1 MKGQRQAGRGLWL
14 RLPCGGAGCGRLR
27 GVSEAAELLP
37 AEPAFRHAFRAYSP
51 ADYGFPLPDGHRFP
65 YYKYEGVRRRLSPLL
80 PVLDTPALR
89 WADAARVHDPHWLR
103 RWRRGEVDR
112 HEERAFGLP
121 WSPGVVER
129 ARRAAGGSLAALHDA
144 RRVGWGANLA
154 GGTHHAFRDRAE
166 GFCLVNDAAI
176 LTRLALDDG
185 LARRVAVVDL
195 DVHQGNGTAALL
207 AGEARAFTLSVHGE
221 RNYPFRKEV
230 SSLDIGLGD
239 GVTDAEYLSVLRERV
254 LPALEAFRPDLLLY
268 LAGADV
274 LAGDRFGRFAL
285 TLGGVRER
293 NRAVL
298 GWARGAG
305 VPVVTMMAGGYNRD
319 HALTV
324 EAHASV
330 VLDALDLLV

>member
-1 MKGQRQAGRGLWL
+1 MSHLH
-14 RLPCGGAGCGRLR
+14 P
-27 GVSEAAELLP
+27 
-37 AEPAFRHAFRAYSP
+37 FRAYSP
-51 ADYGFPLPDGHRFP
+51 ADFEFPLPEGHRFP
-65 YYKYEGVRRRLSPLL
+65 YYKYRGVRDRLSGLL
-80 PVLDTPALR
+80 PVLPTPALR

-103 RWRRGEVDR
+103 AWRRGEVTR
-112 HEERAFGLP
+112 TQEREFGLP
-121 WSPGVVER
+121 WSEEVVER

-144 RRVGWGANLA
+144 RAVGWGACLA

-166 GFCLVNDAAI
+166 GFCLLNDAAI
-176 LTRLALDDG
+176 LTRLALDEG
-185 LARRVAVVDL
+185 WARRVAVLDL

-207 AGEARAFTLSVHGE
+207 AGERGAFTLSVHGA

-239 GVTDAEYLSVLRERV
+239 GVTDAEYLDVLRTQA
-254 LPALEAFRPDLLLY
+254 LPALDAFRPDLLLF

-285 TLGGVRER
+285 TLDGVQER
-293 NRAVL
+293 NRAVFR
-298 GWARGAG
+298 WAQAADI
-305 VPVVTMMAGGYNRD
+305 PIVTMMAGGYNRD

-330 VLDALDLLV
+330 VLAGLEVLA

>member
-1 MKGQRQAGRGLWL
+1 M
-14 RLPCGGAGCGRLR
+14 
-27 GVSEAAELLP
+27 P
-37 AEPAFRHAFRAYSP
+37 ASHPFRAYSP
-51 ADYGFPLPDGHRFP
+51 ASYGFPLPEGHRFP
-65 YYKYEGVRRRLSPLL
+65 YYKYAGVRDRLSGLL
-80 PVLDTPALR
+80 PVLETPALS
-89 WADAARVHDPHWLR
+89 WADAGRVHDPLWLR
-103 RWRRGEVDR
+103 RWRRGEVER
-112 HEERAFGLP
+112 SEERAFGLP

-144 RRVGWGANLA
+144 LQVGWGANLA
-154 GGTHHAFRDRAE
+154 GGTHHAFCDRAE

-176 LTRLALDDG
+176 LTRIALDEG
-185 LARRVAVVDL
+185 LASRVATLDL

-207 AGEARAFTLSVHGE
+207 AGEARAFTLSIHGE
-221 RNYPFRKEV
+221 RNYPFRKER
-230 SSLDIGLGD
+230 SSLDLGLAD
-239 GVTDAEYLSVLRERV
+239 GVTDSEYLEVLRARA

-285 TLGGVRER
+285 TLDGVRER

-298 GWARGAG
+298 GWARAAG
-305 VPVVTMMAGGYNRD
+305 IPVVTMMAGGYNRD

-330 VLDALDLLV
+330 VLDALELLT

>member
-1 MKGQRQAGRGLWL
+1 MS
-14 RLPCGGAGCGRLR
+14 
-27 GVSEAAELLP
+27 VSA
-37 AEPAFRHAFRAYSP
+37 PAFSHPFRAYTP
-51 ADYGFPLPDGHRFP
+51 AAYTFPLPEGHRFP
-65 YYKYEGVRRRLSPLL
+65 AYKYAGVRDRLTGLL

-89 WADAARVHDPHWLR
+89 WADAARIHDPAWLR
-103 RWRRGEVDR
+103 RWRRGEVTAA
-112 HEERAFGLP
+112 EERAFGLP
-121 WSPGVVER
+121 WSGGVVER

-144 RRVGWGANLA
+144 LRCGWGANLA

-166 GFCLVNDAAI
+166 GFCLINDAAL
-176 LTRLALDDG
+176 LTRIALDEG
-185 LARRVAVVDL
+185 LARRVAVLDL

-207 AGEARAFTLSVHGE
+207 AAESRALTVSVHGE
-221 RNYPFRKEV
+221 RNYPFRKER
-230 SSLDIGLGD
+230 SSLDLGLPD
-239 GVTDAEYLSVLRERV
+239 GVTDGEYLEVLRGQV

-285 TLGGVRER
+285 TLDGVGAR

-298 GWARGAG
+298 TWAREAG

-324 EAHASV
+324 AAHARV
-330 VLDALDLLV
+330 VLDGLDVFSS